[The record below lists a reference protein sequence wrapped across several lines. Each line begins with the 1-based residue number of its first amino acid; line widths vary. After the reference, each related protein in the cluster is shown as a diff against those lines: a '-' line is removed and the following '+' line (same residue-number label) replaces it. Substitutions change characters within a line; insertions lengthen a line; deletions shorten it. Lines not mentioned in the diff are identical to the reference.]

1 MGKRVKEKKEFS
13 KVLLVQES
21 ILIWV
26 STLALIGL
34 AYVCV
39 LMGFTGSLPWLS
51 AMVGLPWAAYG
62 FSQVYYYK
70 KSTAENTKDGI
81 KYDSVMTEL
90 EKTYL
95 DKLGQITTPPT
106 FIDNDLSFDDIY
118 LDDCSGL
125 SGCDEIDIDYGI

>member
-1 MGKRVKEKKEFS
+1 
-13 KVLLVQES
+13 
-21 ILIWV
+21 
-26 STLALIGL
+26 
-34 AYVCV
+34 
-39 LMGFTGSLPWLS
+39 
-51 AMVGLPWAAYG
+51 
-62 FSQVYYYK
+62 
-70 KSTAENTKDGI
+70 
-81 KYDSVMTEL
+81 MTEL

>member
-1 MGKRVKEKKEFS
+1 MGKRIKEKKEFS

-21 ILIWV
+21 ILIWI

-39 LMGFTGSLPWLS
+39 FMGFTGSLPWLS

-81 KYDSVMTEL
+81 KYDSVITEL
-90 EKTYL
+90 E
-95 DKLGQITTPPT
+95 
-106 FIDNDLSFDDIY
+106 
-118 LDDCSGL
+118 
-125 SGCDEIDIDYGI
+125 

>member
-13 KVLLVQES
+13 KILLIQES
-21 ILIWV
+21 VLIWI
-26 STLALIGL
+26 STIALIAL

-39 LMGFTGSLPWLS
+39 LQGFTGSLPWLS
-51 AMVGLPWAAYG
+51 AMVGLPWTAYG

-70 KSTAENTKDGI
+70 KSMAENTKDGI

-95 DKLGQITTPPT
+95 ENLNNNTNHY
-106 FIDNDLSFDDIY
+106 IDNDIVIDDIY
-118 LDDCSGL
+118 IDNYDGLDDINL
-125 SGCDEIDIDYGI
+125 DYGI

>member
-13 KVLLVQES
+13 KILLIQES
-21 ILIWV
+21 ILIWI
-26 STLALIGL
+26 STIALITL

-39 LMGFTGSLPWLS
+39 LQGFTGSLPWLS
-51 AMVGLPWAAYG
+51 AMVGLPWTAYG

-70 KSTAENTKDGI
+70 KSMAENTKDGI

-95 DKLGQITTPPT
+95 ENLNNNTNYY
-106 FIDNDLSFDDIY
+106 IDNDMVIDDIY
-118 LDDCSGL
+118 TDNYDGLDDINL
-125 SGCDEIDIDYGI
+125 DYGI

>member
-13 KVLLVQES
+13 KILLIQES
-21 ILIWV
+21 VLIWI
-26 STLALIGL
+26 STIALIAL

-39 LMGFTGSLPWLS
+39 LQGFTGSLPWLS
-51 AMVGLPWAAYG
+51 AMVGLPWTAYG

-70 KSTAENTKDGI
+70 KSMAENTKDGI

-95 DKLGQITTPPT
+95 ENLNNNTNHY
-106 FIDNDLSFDDIY
+106 IDNDIVIDDIY
-118 LDDCSGL
+118 TDNYDGLDN
-125 SGCDEIDIDYGI
+125 IDLDYGI

>member
-13 KVLLVQES
+13 KILLIQES
-21 ILIWV
+21 VLIWI
-26 STLALIGL
+26 STIALIAL

-39 LMGFTGSLPWLS
+39 LQGFTGSLPWLS
-51 AMVGLPWAAYG
+51 AMVGLPWTAYG

-70 KSTAENTKDGI
+70 KSMAENTKDGI

-95 DKLGQITTPPT
+95 ENLNNNTHNY
-106 FIDNDLSFDDIY
+106 IDNDITIDDIY
-118 LDDCSGL
+118 MDDCDGLDDINL
-125 SGCDEIDIDYGI
+125 DYGI

>member
-1 MGKRVKEKKEFS
+1 MDCRDGGIPLGS
-13 KVLLVQES
+13 YG
-21 ILIWV
+21 V
-26 STLALIGL
+26 SQA
-34 AYVCV
+34 
-39 LMGFTGSLPWLS
+39 
-51 AMVGLPWAAYG
+51 
-62 FSQVYYYK
+62 YYYK
-70 KSTAENTKDGI
+70 KSMAENTKDGI

-125 SGCDEIDIDYGI
+125 SGCDEIDIDYSI

>member
-13 KVLLVQES
+13 KILLIQES
-21 ILIWV
+21 VLIWI
-26 STLALIGL
+26 STIALIAL

-39 LMGFTGSLPWLS
+39 LQGFTGSLPWLS
-51 AMVGLPWAAYG
+51 AMVGLPWTAYG

-70 KSTAENTKDGI
+70 KSMAENTKDGI

-95 DKLGQITTPPT
+95 ENLNNNTNNY
-106 FIDNDLSFDDIY
+106 IDNDIVIDDIY
-118 LDDCSGL
+118 MDSYDGLDDINL
-125 SGCDEIDIDYGI
+125 DYGI

>member
-13 KVLLVQES
+13 KILLIQES
-21 ILIWV
+21 ILIWI
-26 STLALIGL
+26 STIALIAL

-39 LMGFTGSLPWLS
+39 LQGFTGSLPWLS
-51 AMVGLPWAAYG
+51 AMVGLPWTAYG

-70 KSTAENTKDGI
+70 KSIAENTKDGI

-95 DKLGQITTPPT
+95 ENLNNNTNHYIN
-106 FIDNDLSFDDIY
+106 NDIVIDDIY
-118 LDDCSGL
+118 TDNYDGLDDINL
-125 SGCDEIDIDYGI
+125 DYGI